1 MNLFEAL
8 RLKRACRE
16 YKRDPIPSEDVEK
29 LVYAFG
35 RAPTASNRPY
45 RHCIVVDD
53 PALISAI
60 RQISPSLL
68 AEPPL
73 LIIIFTDL
81 SVASDKV
88 GRVAERCSAVDA
100 GAAGENVLLAA
111 TALGL
116 GSQFT
121 MISTMA
127 GIQTILGLPD
137 HFRVD
142 LIIPVGQPATNPK
155 SVKHHRDANRVYHN
169 HFGVPYERSNKA

>member
-1 MNLFEAL
+1 MELFDAF

-16 YKRDPIPSEDVEK
+16 FSRKSVPRESVEK
-29 LVYAFG
+29 LVYAVG

-45 RHCIVVDD
+45 IHCIVVDD
-53 PALISAI
+53 PAVISAI

-68 AEPPL
+68 ADPPL
-73 LIIIFTDL
+73 LIVIYTDL
-81 SVASDKV
+81 AVASEKV

-127 GIQTILGLPD
+127 GVQTILGLPD
-137 HFRVD
+137 YCRVD
-142 LIIPVGQPATNPK
+142 LIIPIGFPSQPPK
-155 SVKHHRDANRVYHN
+155 SVKKHPDANMAFRN
-169 HFGVPYERSNKA
+169 QFGVPY